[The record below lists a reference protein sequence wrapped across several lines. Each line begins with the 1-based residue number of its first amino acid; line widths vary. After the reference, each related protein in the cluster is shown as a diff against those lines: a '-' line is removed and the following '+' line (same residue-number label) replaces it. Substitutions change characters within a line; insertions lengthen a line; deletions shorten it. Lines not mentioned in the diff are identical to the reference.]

1 MQSGRERLREWIE
14 RSKLTQRTAAE
25 LLGMHYTFVNQILS
39 GRRSPALG
47 TAVWIERI
55 TGIPVEAWMPTEV
68 DGERQTVTAGRRGAS
83 ESRRSAARLM
93 AGSWTCDA
101 ARRKEKR

>member
-25 LLGMHYTFVNQILS
+25 LLGMHYTFINQILGGS
-39 GRRSPALG
+39 RSPALG
-47 TAVWIERI
+47 TAVRIERV

-68 DGERQTVTAGRRGAS
+68 DKECQPMA
-83 ESRRSAARLM
+83 
-93 AGSWTCDA
+93 AGSGKPTSG
-101 ARRKEKR
+101 KS